1 MESICEYWTTLYI
14 SEYPPP
20 PLPRAKN
27 ELPIM
32 SVAAYTSQTKKGDA
46 GAEFLFCSINQSLF
60 WSSLLF
66 GQGGG
71 MRGGLRV
78 VWIPQ
83 RCFYR
88 VMPDFKR
95 SLSIIKSG
103 PICFLQIQPIAVS
116 PSLRLKS
123 VFYKKRLPL
132 VSTLPGVSRRQNCSW
147 GKSGIKRKP
156 RWRLFLRH
164 GLVFEPTWLLLD
176 CKNAVLTHRG
186 PWSYW
191 PTSWSI

>member
-1 MESICEYWTTLYI
+1 
-14 SEYPPP
+14 
-20 PLPRAKN
+20 
-27 ELPIM
+27 M
-32 SVAAYTSQTKKGDA
+32 SLTAYTSETKKDDA
-46 GAEFLFCSINQSLF
+46 GAEFLFYSINQSLF
-60 WSSLLF
+60 WKAPREAGSD
-66 GQGGG
+66 GGG
-71 MRGGLRV
+71 RRV
-78 VWIPQ
+78 VWIRQPW
-83 RCFYR
+83 FYM

-95 SLSIIKSG
+95 VFSIIKSG
-103 PICFLQIQPIAVS
+103 PICFLQIQAFAGS

-132 VSTLPGVSRRQNCSW
+132 VSTLPGVSRLQNCSW

-156 RWRLFLRH
+156 RWRRFLRH

-191 PTSWSI
+191 PTSGSI

>member
-1 MESICEYWTTLYI
+1 
-14 SEYPPP
+14 
-20 PLPRAKN
+20 
-27 ELPIM
+27 M
-32 SVAAYTSQTKKGDA
+32 SLTAYTSETKKDDA
-46 GAEFLFCSINQSLF
+46 DAEFLFCSINQSLF
-60 WSSLLF
+60 WKAPCCL
-66 GQGGG
+66 G
-71 MRGGLRV
+71 RGVGWGRAASCLDTT
-78 VWIPQ
+78 
-83 RCFYR
+83 
-88 VMPDFKR
+88 MPEFKR
-95 SLSIIKSG
+95 SFSIIKCG
-103 PICFLQIQPIAVS
+103 PICFLQIQAFAVS

-147 GKSGIKRKP
+147 GKSGIKRQP

-191 PTSWSI
+191 PTSGSI